1 MLNKYKPSKYNIE
14 IDSINEHKLIYNTL
28 SQVFSLLEED
38 DIRFYKKALLKAQ
51 GELNPEEETILDHF
65 LINNFLVPD
74 DVDETTVFEKIY
86 ESSRNSNENMSL
98 TVLPTLNCNFGCDYC
113 FQGGDKP
120 KEVMPQSVQNSVF
133 KFIKQNSEHLKRIN
147 ITWFGGE
154 PMLGFNVIKRISDRV
169 IPYADIRG
177 IYYESMIV
185 TNGYYLTVEKL
196 AELYLRRVK
205 MIQITL
211 DGSLEQHN
219 KLRYV
224 KATGEGSFETII
236 KNIKNYI
243 DEFPINTTIRVNI
256 DKRNKN
262 DIINLINNLSE
273 AGLGNKRLSLYFAP
287 IECSTSACRNISD
300 ITLEQQEFAEIEYNL
315 YQLAYS
321 KGLCQASLPY
331 RMVGLCGATK
341 PKGLV
346 IVPNGD
352 IHKCWETVSF
362 PDKRIGTIKNEDF
375 VSKDLVEKWE
385 SWNPFKYEECRNCV
399 ILPNCCGFCAY
410 KFLYKSEF
418 GGNSTAK
425 PCPSLKYNIKE
436 KLLHLAEQKK
446 MLAI

>member
-1 MLNKYKPSKYNIE
+1 
-14 IDSINEHKLIYNTL
+14 
-28 SQVFSLLEED
+28 V
-38 DIRFYKKALLKAQ
+38 
-51 GELNPEEETILDHF
+51 
-65 LINNFLVPD
+65 
-74 DVDETTVFEKIY
+74 
-86 ESSRNSNENMSL
+86 
-98 TVLPTLNCNFGCDYC
+98 
-113 FQGGDKP
+113 
-120 KEVMPQSVQNSVF
+120 
-133 KFIKQNSEHLKRIN
+133 
-147 ITWFGGE
+147 
-154 PMLGFNVIKRISDRV
+154 
-169 IPYADIRG
+169 
-177 IYYESMIV
+177 
-185 TNGYYLTVEKL
+185 

-236 KNIKNYI
+236 KNIKNYT
-243 DEFPINTTIRVNI
+243 DEFPINTSIRVNI

-273 AGLGNKRLSLYFAP
+273 AGLGNKRISLYFSP
-287 IECSTSACRNISD
+287 IECSTSACRNVSD
-300 ITLEQQEFAEIEYNL
+300 ITLEQQEFAEIEYKL
-315 YQLAYS
+315 YRLACS
-321 KGLCQASLPY
+321 KGLCQAALPY
-331 RMVGLCGATK
+331 RMAGLCGATK

-362 PDKRIGTIKNEDF
+362 PDKKIGTVYNQDLVNKE
-375 VSKDLVEKWE
+375 LVEKWE
-385 SWNPFKYEECRNCV
+385 NWSPFQFDECRNCV

-418 GGNSTAK
+418 GDNSTVK

-436 KLLHLAEQKK
+436 KLLHLAEQKN